1 MLNRLRSSDGVFAFI
16 IVAFGAV
23 ALVLGGGRAVAQ
35 QIAIETVALD
45 GDPAPGADAGSTFF
59 TFNDVGAIASGI
71 AFRAFLRTA
80 GFNDCDEGLWVG
92 PASGVALVACEGF
105 PAPDTEAG
113 TTFVTPGG
121 GFPGT
126 SVANDIGQVA
136 FPSRLRGIGVG
147 FFDDEGI
154 WLGSPGSVRLL
165 AREGDQAPGTPPG
178 VEFIGLSSAAVRLND
193 AGQVA
198 FAGSLVGPG
207 VNRTNDRGIWLG
219 SLPENLA
226 LVAREGDPAP
236 GTAPGV
242 VFSDI
247 LNLGVSREGAVV
259 NDAGEVALLG
269 VITGPG
275 VTFAN
280 NRGIWIGAPGN
291 LRLAVRSGDQVP
303 GLPPGSTFVGP
314 FAPTLNNAGEI
325 AFLSRVSFSSETH
338 LWVGDPNLLTLVV
351 RTGDPAPGTDPGVTF
366 SGLFP
371 PVLGGNGDVAF
382 RATVTA
388 PSSEQ
393 FGIWAGG
400 PDVLELLDRGSFSTL
415 GSFSLNGAG
424 DVAFD
429 SSDGVWLK
437 PRFLPPIA
445 VALPGGM
452 IEVGPGDFRTVAVA
466 DLGASESGNDDGRR
480 SSLSDS
486 GEVAF
491 RVSFTDGSR
500 GIFLAALPVVG
511 GDDDDDDEEDEDE
524 DDDDDDG

>member
-1 MLNRLRSSDGVFAFI
+1 MLNRLRFPDGVLAFL
-16 IVAFGAV
+16 IVAIGAMV
-23 ALVLGGGRAVAQ
+23 LALGGARAVAQ
-35 QIAIETVALD
+35 QITIETVALD

-59 TFNDVGAIASGI
+59 TFNDVGAIASGT
-71 AFRAFLRTA
+71 AFRAFLRTS
-80 GFNDCDEGLWVG
+80 GFGDCDEGLWAG

-105 PAPDTEAG
+105 PAPDTEVG
-113 TTFVTPGG
+113 TVFVTPGG

-126 SVANDIGQVA
+126 SVANDVGQVA

-154 WLGSPGSVRLL
+154 WLGSPGNVRLL
-165 AREGDQAPGTPPG
+165 AREGDQAPGTPSG
-178 VEFIGLSSAAVRLND
+178 VEFIGLNSAVVRLND

-198 FAGSLVGPG
+198 FGGSLIGPG
-207 VNRTNDRGIWLG
+207 VSSANDRGIWLG
-219 SLPENLA
+219 SLSGNLA

-242 VFSDI
+242 VFSEI

-259 NDAGEVALLG
+259 NDAGEVVLLA
-269 VITGPG
+269 VVSGPG

-314 FAPTLNNAGEI
+314 FAPTLNDLGEI
-325 AFLSRVSFSSETH
+325 AFLSRVSSSSETH
-338 LWVGDPNLLTLVV
+338 LWVGDPGLLTLVV
-351 RTGDPAPGTDPGVTF
+351 RTGDAAPGTGPGITF
-366 SGLFP
+366 TGLFP
-371 PVLGGNGDVAF
+371 PVLSSNGDVAF
-382 RATVTA
+382 RATVNA

-400 PDVLELLDRGSFSTL
+400 PSFLELLERGSFSTL
-415 GSFSLNGAG
+415 GSFTLNSEG
-424 DVAFD
+424 DVAFGA
-429 SSDGVWLK
+429 SDGVWLK
-437 PRFLPPIA
+437 PRLLPAIP
-445 VALPGGM
+445 VALPGDV
-452 IEVGPGDFRTVAVA
+452 IDVGSGDLRTVAVA
-466 DLGASESGNDDGRR
+466 DLGARDSGNDDGRR

-491 RVSFTDGSR
+491 RISFTDGSR
-500 GIFLAALPVVG
+500 GIFLAALPVIDD
-511 GDDDDDDEEDEDE
+511 DDDDDDENDE
-524 DDDDDDG
+524 DDDG